1 MSRTA
6 VPMESAPFRARFYVA
21 GSSWVDA
28 ACIIGTIILQR
39 NPDNRNKLLDTTS
52 SNPVNHLESRIRLYI
67 DITVE
72 QAL

>member
-6 VPMESAPFRARFYVA
+6 VPMESAPFRTRFYVA

-39 NPDNRNKLLDTTS
+39 NPDNRNKLLGTTS
-52 SNPVNHLESRIRLYI
+52 SNPVNHLESRIRFYI